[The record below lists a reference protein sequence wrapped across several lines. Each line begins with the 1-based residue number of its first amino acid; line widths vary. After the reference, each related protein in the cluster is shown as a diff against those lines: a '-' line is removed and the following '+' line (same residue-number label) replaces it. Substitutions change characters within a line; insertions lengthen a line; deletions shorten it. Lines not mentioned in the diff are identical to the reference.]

1 MTFKNISGN
10 EHLVNDIKRII
21 KSGDLH
27 HAYIIEGPW
36 SLNKKDIAKAVIQ
49 AILCEEAPGEG
60 CGRCSTCIGIE
71 NESYMDLTVVSANTA
86 KSGGNVLSVRDEAIE
101 LLIERLKHKPYQGK
115 RNVAIICDADTMT
128 VRAENRLLKTLEEPP
143 VGTIIMILSENVTK
157 LEQTILS
164 RCIHLRAF
172 DGGEKDGEYMALAK
186 EITDMISAGEKY
198 YRIKSVLDNLDKS
211 REAAYRFLDSM
222 EDVYHEKLIQRNID
236 FNKNSIFTGIK
247 KIEEARKKINANVG
261 VQYALKQMLLE
272 IGG

>member
-71 NESYMDLTVVSANTA
+71 NESYTDLTVVSANTA

-128 VRAENRLLKTLEEPP
+128 VRAENRLLKTLAPKI
-143 VGTIIMILSENVTK
+143 G
-157 LEQTILS
+157 
-164 RCIHLRAF
+164 RA
-172 DGGEKDGEYMALAK
+172 
-186 EITDMISAGEKY
+186 SC
-198 YRIKSVLDNLDKS
+198 
-211 REAAYRFLDSM
+211 RER
-222 EDVYHEKLIQRNID
+222 V
-236 FNKNSIFTGIK
+236 
-247 KIEEARKKINANVG
+247 
-261 VQYALKQMLLE
+261 
-272 IGG
+272 

>member
-71 NESYMDLTVVSANTA
+71 NESYTDLTVVSANTA

-186 EITDMISAGEKY
+186 EIIDMISAGEKY

-211 REAAYRFLDSM
+211 REAAYRFLNSM
-222 EDVYHEKLIQRNID
+222 EDVHRRAHRRRLPRQSPRLRLTQSWRGRFCRTVPGSTSRIEG
-236 FNKNSIFTGIK
+236 NSRD
-247 KIEEARKKINANVG
+247 AHCS
-261 VQYALKQMLLE
+261 
-272 IGG
+272 

>member
-1 MTFKNISGN
+1 M
-10 EHLVNDIKRII
+10 
-21 KSGDLH
+21 
-27 HAYIIEGPW
+27 
-36 SLNKKDIAKAVIQ
+36 
-49 AILCEEAPGEG
+49 
-60 CGRCSTCIGIE
+60 
-71 NESYMDLTVVSANTA
+71 
-86 KSGGNVLSVRDEAIE
+86 SVRDEAIE

-186 EITDMISAGEKY
+186 EIIDMISAGEKY

-211 REAAYRFLDSM
+211 RETAYRFLDSM